1 MEEAAA
7 ATMLKV
13 LFQKLSEY
21 STDQVLLVA
30 GFGNEAEQLTQNLN
44 MIQKFLSDA
53 EMGSIP
59 GEAVKKWLADLG
71 NVGFDADNVLDEI
84 IYYELSKQSKADTM
98 ANKPMKQK
106 VLLCFLFCL
115 HILSARS
122 MAHRIQQING
132 NLGVINQR
140 AADLGLVERVAAAVP
155 TLPDVARETDSFS
168 LDPIFIGRDE
178 MKSKIV
184 KQLTACSTTDKC
196 ISILAIVGMGGLGKT
211 TLTREVFNSLK
222 DENRFG
228 SHIWVYVSP
237 NFDPLTLF
245 NKILTSLDLQE
256 SKLKEAALKK
266 LVDALKDKSYLL
278 ILDDIW
284 NENVLKWEEFIHPL
298 LRVSSMKGN
307 AIVVTTRSLGVASIM
322 KPFDTHELQRLSDED
337 CWSIIKEKTFGK
349 ENVPSELEASG
360 TKIAEK
366 CKGLPLAASVVAGVL
381 LSDQSEERWHSIKE
395 NWLSRYEGN
404 DIERILKFSFDNLS
418 LPSLKKCFA
427 YCSIFPK
434 GYKFKPQTLIEYWM
448 GEGFLKADE
457 RSDMESMGEKFIHVL
472 LRNSLLQIAERDVHG
487 NVESCVMHDLL
498 HDLAA
503 SVLRGSFKEDE
514 ITQVRYMFLKEHS
527 YAVPKT
533 NEKYLRTLLSV
544 FYQKDIMFSNFESL
558 HVLAFQGW
566 KVEYW
571 PSHINKAGDLF
582 IEDLSSEIKK
592 LIHLRVLDID
602 VLPIEY
608 LPEWIGELF
617 HLQTLRACH
626 SKLKKLPSTLKN
638 LRNLRHLYITKGVE
652 LFAEIGRLTSLR
664 TLQFFRVGDK
674 NGYKIEELGSLNCLK
689 GKLQIDNLER
699 VRNKEEAEKANLSNK
714 PKLLELYLGWEIGRE
729 GDTTNDENV
738 LEGLQPPSRLE
749 KLVIKGFGGKRFPSW
764 TRNMEVDNGRQGS
777 RITLNKLVEITLSDC
792 SECEEIPMFGQ
803 LPNLKCL
810 RLYRLRNVK
819 SINSSFY
826 VSVNDDTHTV
836 FPALEE
842 LVLVNLPKLTVLKGI
857 ESVDASAVSV
867 FPRLQHSMIEDCR
880 VLTSFPTHF
889 WSPLKRLK
897 VFSIRQCYN
906 LSEIPDSLGTLNS
919 LTISDCPNLKR
930 IGDLGVQQSQ
940 ESLRSLTSL
949 WISRCEALL
958 YLPCEMLGSSL
969 KSLVLEDLSSLENLP
984 EIIALL
990 PKSPRL
996 TRLVIIRVPQ
1006 FMTTCFVE
1014 IPPRFSSLEWL
1025 NIDASVGGLMETV
1038 NGILQ
1043 GCSSLDGLLLKGME
1057 SWENLPESIQYVTT
1071 RSYLEL
1077 ENFGM
1082 EELPEWLGNFTSLR
1096 QLRIRNCKKL
1106 RHLPSMDAMRRLTE
1120 LSHLNI
1126 EGCPEICVE
1135 EASDAA
1141 DSQWPNISHIP
1152 YIFIDGRRIGCPE
1165 ASDAADSQWPNIFH
1179 NPNIPHYIVGRL
1191 GWSQSFQSR
1200 YHPNGY
1206 CEKIM
1211 LLGLKCVAVEFLL
1224 QLP

>member
-7 ATMLKV
+7 AAMLQV
-13 LFQKLSEY
+13 LFETLKNEVS
-21 STDQVLLVA
+21 LVR
-30 GFGNEAEQLTQNLN
+30 GFRNEAKQLTQNLD

-59 GEAVKKWLADLG
+59 GEAVKKWLTDLG
-71 NVGFDADNVLDEI
+71 DVGFDADNVLDEI
-84 IYYELSKQSKADTM
+84 KYHQLSKQSKAMM

-106 VLLCFLFCL
+106 VLSYFSCCL
-115 HILSARS
+115 HISRARS

-140 AADLGLVERVAAAVP
+140 AADLGLVGRLAAAVP
-155 TLPDVARETDSFS
+155 TLPDVACETESFS

-178 MKSKIV
+178 MKSEIV
-184 KQLTACSTTDKC
+184 EQLTACIKTDVR
-196 ISILAIVGMGGLGKT
+196 ISILAVVGMGGSGKT

-228 SHIWVYVSP
+228 SHIWVHVSR
-237 NFDPLTLF
+237 NFDPLILF
-245 NKILTSLDLQE
+245 NKILKRLTSPSQVEIGDKE
-256 SKLKEAALKK
+256 GVLKELEDVLKNK
-266 LVDALKDKSYLL
+266 TYLL

-284 NENVLKWEEFIHPL
+284 NESVLTWEQFFHPL
-298 LRVSSMKGN
+298 LRVSSIKGN
-307 AIVVTTRSLGVASIM
+307 AIVITTRSMDVASIM
-322 KPFDTHELQRLSDED
+322 DPLRTHELKMLSDED

-349 ENVPSELEASG
+349 ENVPSELEATG

-366 CKGLPLAASVVAGVL
+366 CKGLPLAASVVGGVL
-381 LSDQSEERWHSIKE
+381 LCDKSEERWHSIKE

-404 DIERILKFSFDNLS
+404 DIEQILKFSFDNLS

-457 RSDMESMGEKFIHVL
+457 SSDMESMGEKFIHVL
-472 LRNSLLQIAERDVHG
+472 LRNSLLQIAERDVYG
-487 NVESCVMHDLL
+487 NLESYVMHDLL

-514 ITQVRYMFLKEHS
+514 ITQVRYMFLEEYS
-527 YAVPKT
+527 TAVLKT

-544 FYQKDIMFSNFESL
+544 YHQNDNMFSNFECL
-558 HVLAFQGW
+558 HVLAFRGW
-566 KVEYW
+566 SVL
-571 PSHINKAGDLF
+571 SSDINKV
-582 IEDLSSEIKK
+582 DLSSEIKK

-617 HLQTLRACH
+617 HLQTLRACNR
-626 SKLKKLPSTLKN
+626 KLKKLPSTLKK
-638 LRNLRHLYITKGVE
+638 LRNLRHLYIKNDVE
-652 LFAEIGRLTSLR
+652 LFAEIGLLTSLR
-664 TLQFFRVGDK
+664 TLKFFRVGDK

-689 GKLQIDNLER
+689 GKLEIDNLER
-699 VRNKEEAEKANLSNK
+699 VRNKEEAEKAKLSNK
-714 PKLLELYLGWEIGRE
+714 PKLLVLYLGWQTGRE
-729 GDTTNDENV
+729 GETTNDENV

-764 TRNMEVDNGRQGS
+764 ARNMEVDNGLS
-777 RITLNKLVEITLSDC
+777 FNKLVFITLSDC
-792 SECEEIPMFGQ
+792 SESEEIPMFGR

-810 RLYRLRNVK
+810 GLYRLRNVK

-826 VSVNDDTHTV
+826 GSVNDETRTV
-836 FPALEE
+836 FPALEK
-842 LVLVNLPKLTVLKGI
+842 LVLDTLRKLRVLKGI

-867 FPRLQHSMIEDCR
+867 FPRLQHLMIDNCG

-889 WSPLKRLK
+889 WSSLKHLSFRRIDSYKPLADIFQTKLMLLTELCIAGIDD
-897 VFSIRQCYN
+897 VESLPDWLFYSNPN
-906 LSEIPDSLGTLNS
+906 LSKLTIWKCSNLREIPDGVGTLSS
-919 LTISDCPNLKR
+919 LKEFRISECPNLKR

-940 ESLRSLTSL
+940 ESLRSLTRL
-949 WISRCEALL
+949 EIITCKALL
-958 YLPCEMLGSSL
+958 YLPCEMIGSSL
-969 KSLVLEDLSSLENLP
+969 ERLELEDLSSLENLP
-984 EIIALL
+984 EIIARLL
-990 PKSPRL
+990 KSPCLSYL
-996 TRLVIIRVPQ
+996 TITGVPQ

-1014 IPPRFSSLEWL
+1014 IPPPLSSLKWL

-1038 NGILQ
+1038 NGMLQ
-1043 GCSSLDGLLLKGME
+1043 GCSSLTQLYLKGME

-1071 RSYLEL
+1071 LYYLSL

-1082 EELPEWLGNFTSLR
+1082 EELPEWLGNLSSLGWLNI
-1096 QLRIRNCKKL
+1096 QNCKKL
-1106 RHLPSMDAMRRLTE
+1106 RHLPSMDAMRRLTK
-1120 LSHLNI
+1120 LNTLVM
-1126 EGCPEICVE
+1126 EGCPEICLVE

-1152 YIFIDGRRIGCPE
+1152 NIYIDGRRI
-1165 ASDAADSQWPNIFH
+1165 
-1179 NPNIPHYIVGRL
+1179 VR
-1191 GWSQSFQSR
+1191 
-1200 YHPNGY
+1200 NG
-1206 CEKIM
+1206 
-1211 LLGLKCVAVEFLL
+1211 
-1224 QLP
+1224 